1 MAGTRKHSHSTSSF
15 RMPVTAPNSPAN
27 ANSNRYVFGSPVT
40 PQRVATK
47 SNSLSQNQN
56 QNYQRQQ
63 QPQQHEYPKQT
74 PKQTQSTFQPRINKR
89 VLYSPST
96 PLSNVSSSP
105 YTPFSLRSHASSNNT
120 TPGSAYSNTKSA
132 IPVDADGESLA
143 DIAKNWRN
151 RASENGIK
159 VGSSEGDADD
169 ESEFLFFF
177 LSKEL
182 VNVLVGSNPQKSPSA
197 AGGWT
202 HDLFINS
209 TLIVV

>member
-63 QPQQHEYPKQT
+63 QPQQHEH

-105 YTPFSLRSHASSNNT
+105 YTPLSLRSHASSNNT

-132 IPVDADGESLA
+132 VPVDADGESLA

-169 ESEFLFFF
+169 ESEFLFSFF
-177 LSKEL
+177 PRSWLTCL
-182 VNVLVGSNPQKSPSA
+182 
-197 AGGWT
+197 
-202 HDLFINS
+202 
-209 TLIVV
+209 

>member
-74 PKQTQSTFQPRINKR
+74 QSTFQPRINKR

-105 YTPFSLRSHASSNNT
+105 YTPLSLRSHASSNNT

-132 IPVDADGESLA
+132 VPVDADGESLA

-169 ESEFLFFF
+169 ESEFLFF
-177 LSKEL
+177 LSFFPRSWL
-182 VNVLVGSNPQKSPSA
+182 TCL
-197 AGGWT
+197 
-202 HDLFINS
+202 
-209 TLIVV
+209 